1 MPALSSSFVGSYR
14 LLYMIRSGRFC
25 QVWAA
30 IDDSTQR
37 RFALKFLLPEFRNDK
52 EQLLALRHEYEIGSK
67 LKGSLLLGAYG
78 FGEAASC
85 GPYLMMELFVG
96 VSLRDILRDTWAK
109 IQPIM
114 PSIITQTVESVA
126 QLHEMGHVHL
136 DIKPDNLMV
145 NEQEEVRLIDF
156 ALARSLPGRWER
168 WFWKKRQKTIQG
180 TRSYLSPEQIRRE
193 PIDFRSDVYGLG
205 CTLYQ
210 LASNVL
216 PYTAPQS
223 NELLIKH
230 LHFPLPNLEV
240 DNPAVS
246 TKFAQLV
253 MKMMAK
259 KPDQRFASAREVAQ
273 ELKLTPIYKQDEA
286 ATAKSSPPMLTK

>member
-1 MPALSSSFVGSYR
+1 MPALRSSFIGSYR

-30 IDDSTQR
+30 IDDSSQR
-37 RFALKFLLPEFRNDK
+37 RFAIKHLLPEYREDK
-52 EQLLALRHEYEIGSK
+52 DQLQSLRHEYEIGAK

-78 FGEAASC
+78 YGEAASC

-96 VSLRDILRDTWAK
+96 LSLREILRDTWAK
-109 IQPIM
+109 IQPM
-114 PSIITQTVESVA
+114 LPSLIGQAVDSVA
-126 QLHEMGHVHL
+126 QLHEHGHVHL

-156 ALARSLPGRWER
+156 ALARRLPGRWEK

-193 PIDFRSDVYGLG
+193 PVDFRSDVYGLG
-205 CTLYQ
+205 CSLYQ

-230 LHFPLPNLEV
+230 LHFPIPNLEV

-246 TKFAQLV
+246 PKFAQLV

-259 KPDQRFASAREVAQ
+259 KPEDRFASAAEVAR
-273 ELKLTPIYKQDEA
+273 ELKLIPMFKEDEA
-286 ATAKSSPPMLTK
+286 AAANSRRPSLTK

>member
-1 MPALSSSFVGSYR
+1 MPAHTSAFIGAYR
-14 LLYMIRSGRFC
+14 LLYMIRSGRYC

-37 RFALKFLLPEFRNDK
+37 RFAIKHLLPEYRDDK
-52 EQLLALRHEYEIGSK
+52 DQLLALRHEYDVGSK

-78 FGEAASC
+78 YGEATAC

-96 VSLRDILRDTWAK
+96 LSLRDILRDTWK
-109 IQPIM
+109 QIQPIL
-114 PSIITQTVESVA
+114 PSIVAQTVDAAA
-126 QLHEMGHVHL
+126 QLHEQGHVHL

-145 NEQEEVRLIDF
+145 NEQQEIRLIDF
-156 ALARSLPGRWER
+156 ALTRRPPGRWEK
-168 WFWKKRQKTIQG
+168 WFWKNRQKSIQG

-193 PIDFRSDVYGLG
+193 PIDFRSDVYSLG

-216 PYTAPQS
+216 PYTAPHS

-246 TKFAQLV
+246 TTFAQLV

-259 KPDQRFASAREVAQ
+259 KPENRFASAAEVAR
-273 ELKLTPIYKQDEA
+273 ELKLTPMYKEDTVPA
-286 ATAKSSPPMLTK
+286 ARSRRPSLTK